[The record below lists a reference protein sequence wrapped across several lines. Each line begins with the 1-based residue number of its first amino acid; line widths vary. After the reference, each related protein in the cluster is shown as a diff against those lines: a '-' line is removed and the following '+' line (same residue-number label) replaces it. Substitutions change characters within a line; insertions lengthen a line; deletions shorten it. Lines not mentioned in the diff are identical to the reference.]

1 MSAAAGK
8 SSGRRRM
15 MRVLRAG
22 LETLDRLTADVLIAG
37 VASDERPLRG
47 AAGYCDWRLNGR
59 LSASLLAE
67 RFSGRPGETLLS
79 DTNRRLGPPRVLLIG
94 LGPRDELEEPA
105 VRKAV
110 RRMLVVAKKAR
121 FERLALEPPGCGVLD
136 AERAVAIAI
145 EVARKA
151 AEGAQ
156 LTLLCPDDDCLEAL
170 KQQQHRHQA
179 LAITFD

>member
-1 MSAAAGK
+1 MAAAGK
-8 SSGRRRM
+8 ASGRRRLL
-15 MRVLRAG
+15 RALRAG
-22 LETLDRLTADVLIAG
+22 LATLDALQADVLIAG

-59 LSASLLAE
+59 LSANLLAE
-67 RFSGRPGETLLS
+67 RFGGRLGETLLS
-79 DTNRRLGPPRVLLIG
+79 DSNRRLGPPRIMLVG
-94 LGPRDELEEPA
+94 LGPRAELDEPA

-110 RRMLVVAKKAR
+110 RRMLVVARKAR

-136 AERAVAIAI
+136 ADRAVTIAV

-151 AEGAQ
+151 AEGAE
-156 LTLLCPDDDCLEAL
+156 LTLLCPDGDCLEAL

-179 LAITFD
+179 LTITFG